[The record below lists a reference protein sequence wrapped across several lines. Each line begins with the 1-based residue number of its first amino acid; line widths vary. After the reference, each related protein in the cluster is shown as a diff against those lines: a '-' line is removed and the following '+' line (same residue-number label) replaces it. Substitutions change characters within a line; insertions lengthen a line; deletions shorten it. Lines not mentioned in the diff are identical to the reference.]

1 MSVDKFGRHH
11 NIVTVRRETKRT
23 LRESIGFRLTDD
35 GDINVENK
43 KIRNLEEPQAAKDA
57 VSLTFMQQH
66 CLLVD
71 HDHKSVDVKGCK
83 LRNVEEPVDFKDVVN
98 KFYVDNK
105 CVQYSSGKRGGG
117 IIDARNQWIIDV
129 RDPQQANDVAN
140 KKYVDAR
147 TIKKA
152 ADSWLF
158 GNSWLSQVKSPILS
172 SDAVNFKFMLDNT
185 VSLRDDDVFN
195 GAGKR
200 ITNVANG
207 SADTDVVNV
216 RQMNELRRHT
226 KSELYKMNNIFRNH
240 IEKLA
245 MGMNKLHTSI
255 PRSSEDGEEPE
266 WTLNRE
272 EVAALIETYD
282 KSTEVRDWRSVYG
295 NE

>member
-35 GDINVENK
+35 GDIDVENK
-43 KIRNLEEPQAAKDA
+43 KIRNLEEPQADKDA
-57 VSLTFMQQH
+57 VSLKFMQEH

-71 HDHKSVDVKGCK
+71 HDRKSIDIKGCK

-98 KFYVDNK
+98 KFYVDTK
-105 CVQYSSGKRGGG
+105 CVQYSSGKRGG
-117 IIDARNQWIIDV
+117 IIDARNQWIINV
-129 RDPQQANDVAN
+129 RDPEQANDVAN

-147 TIKKA
+147 TIKKER
-152 ADSWLF
+152 DSWLF
-158 GNSWLSQVKSPILS
+158 GNSWLSQVNSPLFLT
-172 SDAVNFKFMLDNT
+172 DAVNYKFMLDNT
-185 VSLRDDDVFN
+185 VSLRDDVFN

-200 ITNVANG
+200 ITKVADG
-207 SADTDVVNV
+207 SAETDVVNV
-216 RQMNELRRHT
+216 RQMKELRRHT
-226 KSELYKMNNIFRNH
+226 KSELYKMNIIFRNH

-245 MGMNKLHTSI
+245 IGMNKLHTSI
-255 PRSSEDGEEPE
+255 PRSSEDGEVSE

-272 EVAALIETYD
+272 AVAALIEKYD
-282 KSTEVRDWRSVYG
+282 KSTEVRDWRSVYN